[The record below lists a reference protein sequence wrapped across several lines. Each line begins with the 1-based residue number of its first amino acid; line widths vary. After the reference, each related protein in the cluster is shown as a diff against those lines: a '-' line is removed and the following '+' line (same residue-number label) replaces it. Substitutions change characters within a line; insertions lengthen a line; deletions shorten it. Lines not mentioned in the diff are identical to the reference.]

1 MFLLSC
7 CYIFAFRT
15 CRLNIAQV
23 NLRVSFE
30 DIFLFYEEEAGYL
43 ASENEDRDR
52 KKTQKC
58 PDNIPLLENLDN
70 CLLISNAFL

>member
-52 KKTQKC
+52 KKTQK
-58 PDNIPLLENLDN
+58 
-70 CLLISNAFL
+70 